1 MNPPIFFKNDTVM
14 DFNGRTFEFSD
25 KCNTCTAC
33 SLDVSKRIAG
43 DFDKPNLT
51 SCSRFGQD
59 HIFRQKAGA
68 SMPTFMK
75 CEGRDDGKRGVWVEV
90 EPVAR
95 RRTKTSTKKK
105 VISQDPFEAA
115 IANKLLS

>member
-1 MNPPIFFKNDTVM
+1 MNPPMFFKDDTVM
-14 DFNGRTFEFSD
+14 DFNGRTFGLST
-25 KCNTCTAC
+25 KCNSCVGC
-33 SLDVSKRIAG
+33 SLDFSKRSAE
-43 DFDKPNLT
+43 DMNLPRRT

-68 SMPTFMK
+68 NMPTFMK

-90 EPVAR
+90 EPGAR
-95 RRTKTSTKKK
+95 RRTKGVTKKK